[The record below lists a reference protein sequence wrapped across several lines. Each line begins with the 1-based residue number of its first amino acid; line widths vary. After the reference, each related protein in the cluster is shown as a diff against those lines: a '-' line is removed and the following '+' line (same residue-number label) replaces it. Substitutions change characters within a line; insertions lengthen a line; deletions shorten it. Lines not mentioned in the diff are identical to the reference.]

1 LQEAPAAV
9 GQLMVEEAAAASACR
24 LIGRVWLLP
33 VYLPLCGCC
42 LLTTCVPCCVAAG
55 CWATTTHVCLW
66 CGACWC
72 LEVCGRV
79 RFCYLYFCCGNI
91 WCGGG
96 LQQPTPVIGTGRA
109 CVWKCVVVCVFVI
122 CTSAVVIYG
131 GGGGLGQPTPVF
143 GTGRAGVSTFV
154 VVCAINTSAVVIW
167 GGVVGC
173 KIARFLIC
181 E

>member
-1 LQEAPAAV
+1 
-9 GQLMVEEAAAASACR
+9 M
-24 LIGRVWLLP
+24 RV
-33 VYLPLCGCC
+33 
-42 LLTTCVPCCVAAG
+42 
-55 CWATTTHVCLW
+55 
-66 CGACWC
+66 
-72 LEVCGRV
+72 
-79 RFCYLYFCCGNI
+79 CYMYFCCGNI
-91 WCGGG
+91 W
-96 LQQPTPVIGTGRA
+96 
-109 CVWKCVVVCVFVI
+109 
-122 CTSAVVIYG
+122 

>member
-1 LQEAPAAV
+1 MCRAA
-9 GQLMVEEAAAASACR
+9 
-24 LIGRVWLLP
+24 LLR
-33 VYLPLCGCC
+33 G
-42 LLTTCVPCCVAAG
+42 AG
-55 CWATTTHVCLW
+55 L
-66 CGACWC
+66 
-72 LEVCGRV
+72 R
-79 RFCYLYFCCGNI
+79 
-91 WCGGG
+91 
-96 LQQPTPVIGTGRA
+96 QPTSAYGAGRA
-109 CVWKCVVVCVFVI
+109 GVWKCVVVCVFVI

>member
-1 LQEAPAAV
+1 MRSCPNHLANRLPAASAAAGRQMEEGAPAASGRQVLQEAPAAV

-109 CVWKCVVVCVFVI
+109 CVWKCV
-122 CTSAVVIYG
+122 S
-131 GGGGLGQPTPVF
+131 
-143 GTGRAGVSTFV
+143 
-154 VVCAINTSAVVIW
+154 CACLLYVLLLW
-167 GGVVGC
+167 
-173 KIARFLIC
+173 
-181 E
+181 